1 MEKGN
6 KRIFPDAMHVLK
18 RICIFYDFDLS
29 LLSVLFFLLPF
40 YSFLDFMSFGGNS
53 DVCEY
58 KFT

>member
-1 MEKGN
+1 
-6 KRIFPDAMHVLK
+6 MHVLK

-29 LLSVLFFLLPF
+29 LLSVLFFSLPF

-58 KFT
+58 RFT